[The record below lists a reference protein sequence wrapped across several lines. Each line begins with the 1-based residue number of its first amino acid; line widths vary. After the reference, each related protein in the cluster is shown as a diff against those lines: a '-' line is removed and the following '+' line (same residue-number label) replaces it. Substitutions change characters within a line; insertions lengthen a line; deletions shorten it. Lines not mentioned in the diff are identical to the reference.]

1 MIESLLN
8 IASAFGLAT
17 SAGLNA
23 YIPLLAVALL
33 GRAGLIQV
41 NSPFD
46 VLMHPAVIG
55 VLVVLL
61 LIEVLAD
68 KVPAINHI
76 NDIVQTFV
84 RPTAGVIVFA
94 ASAGTIGVDPIVAVI
109 CGVLLAGSVHAAK
122 SLVVRPIVT
131 ATTGGLANPLVS
143 TLEDVIA
150 AVVSFLAIVLPVLML
165 AVMLLIIIV
174 MVWLLLRRPERRTPA
189 GSSYGKYGGLPR

>member
-1 MIESLLN
+1 MIESLLH

-23 YIPLLAVALL
+23 YIPLLAVSLL
-33 GRAGLIQV
+33 GHAGLIKL
-41 NSPFD
+41 NPPFD
-46 VLMHPAVIG
+46 ILMHPVVIG

-68 KVPAINHI
+68 KVPAVNHV
-76 NDIVQTFV
+76 NDIIQTFV

-94 ASAGTIGVDPIVAVI
+94 ASAGTIGVDPVVAVI
-109 CGVLLAGSVHAAK
+109 CGLLLAGSVHAAK
-122 SLVVRPIVT
+122 TIVVRPAVT

-143 TLEDVIA
+143 TVEDIIA
-150 AVVSFLAIVLPVLML
+150 AVVSFLAIVLPWLML

-174 MVWLLLRRPERRTPA
+174 MVWLLTRRPERRTPA
-189 GSSYGKYGGLPR
+189 GGSYGKYGGLPR